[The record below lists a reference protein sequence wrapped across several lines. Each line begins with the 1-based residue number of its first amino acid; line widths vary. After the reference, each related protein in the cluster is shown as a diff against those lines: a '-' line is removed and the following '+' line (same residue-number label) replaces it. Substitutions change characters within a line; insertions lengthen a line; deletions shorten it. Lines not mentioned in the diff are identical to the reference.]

1 VPASTRR
8 GGNDG
13 ETIRYDEARAPMKT
27 VILAGGFG
35 TRLSEE
41 TTVRPKPMVEIG
53 GKPILWHI
61 MKLYAAHGIDD
72 FVVSA
77 GYKSHVIK
85 EWFASYYLHN
95 ADVVF
100 DLGAN
105 SMQTLEARVEPWRV
119 TVADTGDA
127 TMTGGRIKRVAGHLD
142 GTFCM
147 TYGDCVTDLDVTE
160 LIRFHRAQNVLATV
174 TAIQPP
180 GRFGVLALRDGE
192 DKAATFL
199 EKPDGDGG
207 WVNGG
212 FFVLEPEVVD
222 YIDGD
227 ASIWER
233 EPLER
238 LAAEGQ
244 LAAYR
249 HRGYWQNMDSLRDKM
264 VLEQLWSEGSPPWK
278 VW

>member
-1 VPASTRR
+1 LKRKHGYVLS
-8 GGNDG
+8 GV
-13 ETIRYDEARAPMKT
+13 MKA

-53 GKPILWHI
+53 GYPILWHI
-61 MKLYAAHGIDD
+61 MKLYAHHGVND
-72 FVVSA
+72 FVISA
-77 GYKSHVIK
+77 GYKSYVIK
-85 EWFASYYLHN
+85 EYFASYFIHN
-95 ADVVF
+95 SDVRI
-100 DLGAN
+100 DLAKN
-105 SMQTLEARVEPWRV
+105 QITALSSQAEPWTV
-119 TVADTGDA
+119 TIVDTG
-127 TMTGGRIKRVAGHLD
+127 TETLTGGRIKGIADHLD
-142 GTFCM
+142 GTFFM
-147 TYGDCVTDLDVTE
+147 TYGDCVTDLDIGK
-160 LIRFHRAQNVLATV
+160 LLAYHREQNVLATL

-180 GRFGVLALRDGE
+180 GRFGVLGLHDGE
-192 DKAATFL
+192 AKARTFL

-212 FFVLEPEVVD
+212 FFVLEPGALD
-222 YIDGD
+222 YIEGPLTT
-227 ASIWER
+227 WER

-238 LAAEGQ
+238 LAEAGQ

-264 VLEQLWSEGSPPWK
+264 VLEQLWATKEPPWK